1 MKDIIQHTVLSNGL
15 TMYLRRT
22 DLTPNLVYLV
32 LSVKVGSFDDGAKKA
47 LPISLNIVIWGLKNI
62 VNPCPSCTTGQGLTL
77 TIIRQTIFLLAERGK
92 LALFFH

>member
-32 LSVKVGSFDDGAKKA
+32 LSVKVGSFDDGAKKGIA
-47 LPISLNIVIWGLKNI
+47 HLLEHCNMGNI

-77 TIIRQTIFLLAERGK
+77 IIIRRTIFLLVGRGK